1 MYKLASALWKPMEEE
16 EDNDEDEEDN
26 KDNADDKDDEDNR
39 NTLELEHSGI
49 RFTVGRHLDTL

>member
-1 MYKLASALWKPMEEE
+1 MAKPMEEE